1 MSLIVRFKL
10 TNYFRGFTLLLQPNP
25 TSRVGKLRPA
35 GQLRPAKGKSVAR
48 EHVFILNEMW
58 PAKENSAAR
67 DHVNVARRTKL
78 F

>member
-1 MSLIVRFKL
+1 MFE
-10 TNYFRGFTLLLQPNP
+10 FFTLLSLL
-25 TSRVGKLRPA
+25 SVLLFLFK
-35 GQLRPAKGKSVAR
+35 LRPAKGKSVAH

-67 DHVNVARRTKL
+67 DHVNGARRTKL